1 MQSIEVEKIGMY
13 SGHTDCIYGL
23 LKGLTPHQFF
33 TAGADGL
40 VVSWDMMSPDQGELV
55 AKVANSVYAMALDA
69 DNQRLWVGQNF
80 QGVHLIDCATR
91 KEIRSAAITDSYI
104 FSILQHDNLLYCAC
118 GDGAVVILDAHQL
131 SVVRRLVYSS
141 KSART
146 LALSKDGQHLA
157 IGYSDN
163 FIRVVSLKNA
173 ELIHEIPAHDNSVF
187 SLAYSPDGRHLLSGS
202 RDARLKIWN
211 VNTGYALQ
219 QSIVAHM
226 YAINDIAFSPDG
238 RYFVTCSMDKSIK
251 IWDAKVF
258 RLLKVIDKAR
268 HAGHGTSVNKVL
280 WTEFNGYIVSGSD
293 DRNVS
298 IWNVNIPDSSSI

>member
-13 SGHTDCIYGL
+13 TGHRDCIYGL
-23 LKGLTPHQFF
+23 LQGIIPQQFF
-33 TAGADGL
+33 SSGADGL
-40 VVSWDMMSPDQGELV
+40 VVAWDMEQPDQGELV
-55 AKVANSVYAMALDA
+55 AKVANSVYAMALDPLT
-69 DNQRLWVGQNF
+69 QRLWIGQNF
-80 QGVHLIDCATR
+80 EGLHLIDCLTR

-104 FSILQHDNLLYCAC
+104 FSILHRNGLLYCAC
-118 GDGAVVILDAHQL
+118 GDG
-131 SVVRRLVYSS
+131 SVVVLDDTQLGVIGRFRFSE

-146 LALSKDGQHLA
+146 LAFSPDGAHLA

-163 FIRVVSLKNA
+163 YIRIVSLSDGQ
-173 ELIHEIPAHDNSVF
+173 LMMEIAAHDNSVF
-187 SLAYSPDGRHLLSGS
+187 TLAYSPDGKQLLSGG
-202 RDARLKIWN
+202 RDARLKVWN
-211 VNTGYALQ
+211 VNAGYALQ

-226 YAINDIAFSPDG
+226 YAINDIAYSPDG

-258 RLLKVIDKAR
+258 QLLKVIDKAR

-280 WTEFNGYIVSGSD
+280 WTKYNGYIVSGSD

-298 IWNVNIPDSSSI
+298 VWNLKI